1 MIEYARNVRYLWIV
15 VNSMDNIN
23 RTWTQEPL
31 EDYLKGM
38 KSLFDTM
45 TPLEIEVLLYGCWRA
60 SEDGDIPLTLKHH

>member
-1 MIEYARNVRYLWIV
+1 
-15 VNSMDNIN
+15 MDNIN

-60 SEDGDIPLTLKHH
+60 SEGGDIPLTLKHH

>member
-31 EDYLKGM
+31 EDYLKEM

-45 TPLEIEVLLYGCWRA
+45 TPLEVEVFLYGCWRA

>member
-23 RTWTQEPL
+23 RTWTQGLL
-31 EDYLKGM
+31 EDYLKST

-45 TPLEIEVLLYGCWRA
+45 TPLEVEVLLYGCWRA
-60 SEDGDIPLTLKHH
+60 SDENYNED